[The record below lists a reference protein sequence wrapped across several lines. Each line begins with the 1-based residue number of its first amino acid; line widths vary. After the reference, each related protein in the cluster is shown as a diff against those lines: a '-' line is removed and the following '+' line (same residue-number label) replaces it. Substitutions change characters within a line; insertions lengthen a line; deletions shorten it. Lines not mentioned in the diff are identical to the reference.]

1 MAKHSTGAA
10 LNTPDL
16 LTGAKRR
23 GRPPK
28 ADSMTNAQRQAKFR
42 ASRLLVPMG
51 ETMTATIARFA
62 KDFDMTETEITRELI
77 RFALTNRNWSQTGF

>member
-1 MAKHSTGAA
+1 MAKQETGAA
-10 LNTPDL
+10 HNTPDM

-28 ADSMTNAQRQAKFR
+28 SDSMTNAQRQAKFR

-51 ETMTATIARFA
+51 ETMTATIARFS
-62 KDFDMTETEITRELI
+62 KEFDMTETEITRELI
-77 RFALTNRNWSQTGF
+77 RFALTNRNWSKTGF